1 MRRSFKRS
9 VKIRE
14 ISCENPHQSASPYF
28 FQPHSQ
34 VKMGHKPGTAIR
46 KDSASTQSRIP
57 LLKNS
62 KHSRPGS
69 TSNFKSVER
78 VGNRLFLQPLNT
90 RHKATNNSISSRSRS
105 ECCSPPRKK
114 RKLYPTSETST
125 EKLTMS
131 YEIPHSHVAAPCT
144 DNSLTHRLSCGH
156 LVLTVQPTNECGGNC
171 GNASAAFALRLL
183 PPNPRNLDTA
193 FICPAE
199 CALDPEVFPAEK
211 QKRMSVQL
219 CQLIPESV
227 YEDVERERRSVD
239 VNNYEP
245 PPYQRKPSLAGPGLK
260 RVPTDMSYEDTP
272 PSPESD
278 IGSPT
283 TQDGNITP
291 SMQRRQRMSLIM
303 AKKPR
308 DSAISGFSDASR
320 RSSSRQSRT
329 FSGHSAL
336 QEFRLS
342 LLSTMKE

>member
-1 MRRSFKRS
+1 
-9 VKIRE
+9 
-14 ISCENPHQSASPYF
+14 
-28 FQPHSQ
+28 
-34 VKMGHKPGTAIR
+34 MGHKPGTAIR
-46 KDSASTQSRIP
+46 KDSASTQSHIP
-57 LLKNS
+57 ILKNS

-69 TSNFKSVER
+69 TSNSKSVER
-78 VGNRLFLQPLNT
+78 VGNRLSLQPLDT
-90 RHKATNNSISSRSRS
+90 RSRHKAINNPTSTRSRS
-105 ECCSPPRKK
+105 ECSSPPRKK
-114 RKLYPTSETST
+114 RR
-125 EKLTMS
+125 LTMS

-171 GNASAAFALRLL
+171 GDSGASAAFALRSL

-199 CALDPEVFPAEK
+199 CELDSEVFPPEK

-219 CQLIPESV
+219 CQLIPETL

-245 PPYQRKPSLAGPGLK
+245 PYERKPSLAGPGLK
-260 RVPTDMSYEDTP
+260 RVPTDMSYGDTP
-272 PSPESD
+272 LSPDSD
-278 IGSPT
+278 FGSPT
-283 TQDGNITP
+283 TQDADVTP